1 MKKSL
6 SIFRLALLAIF
17 FIFFVIGFILFA
29 TFQAENQEE
38 KIRADIKIYGTFDE
52 NIINA
57 LIKNLN
63 FRNLNF
69 SNLSYTQFDHNEYEM
84 GILRSI
90 AAGDP
95 PDLILISNENL
106 FNYSNKIKKI
116 PIEVY
121 SIRTFVDT
129 FVDAF
134 SIFYSDNGIFALPF
148 IIDPMVMYY
157 NKDIFNNYAIATPPK
172 YWSEFKELSR
182 KITNIGEK
190 KNINRATIAFGEV
203 VNVKNFDSILATLF
217 LQTGNRISYLK
228 DRRYVADDSNLHDIK
243 NAIHFFLSF
252 SNPRNTFY
260 SWNKSLP
267 NSRDVFLSGKL
278 ATYFGFSSELRGLRL
293 KNPNLNFDIA
303 MVPNPKKKEKK
314 QVFARVW
321 GLAIPKSSK
330 NPSTAL
336 EVARVLSG
344 KEAQEILSKKIN
356 LPPVRRDLLSQR
368 SGDKYMDI
376 LYKKAIFGS
385 TFVNPD
391 KRQTREIFKF
401 MINSIKG
408 GQSANSIIKR
418 SFQEIDALF
427 R

>member
-172 YWSEFKELSR
+172 Y
-182 KITNIGEK
+182 
-190 KNINRATIAFGEV
+190 
-203 VNVKNFDSILATLF
+203 
-217 LQTGNRISYLK
+217 
-228 DRRYVADDSNLHDIK
+228 
-243 NAIHFFLSF
+243 
-252 SNPRNTFY
+252 
-260 SWNKSLP
+260 
-267 NSRDVFLSGKL
+267 
-278 ATYFGFSSELRGLRL
+278 
-293 KNPNLNFDIA
+293 
-303 MVPNPKKKEKK
+303 
-314 QVFARVW
+314 
-321 GLAIPKSSK
+321 
-330 NPSTAL
+330 
-336 EVARVLSG
+336 
-344 KEAQEILSKKIN
+344 
-356 LPPVRRDLLSQR
+356 
-368 SGDKYMDI
+368 
-376 LYKKAIFGS
+376 
-385 TFVNPD
+385 
-391 KRQTREIFKF
+391 
-401 MINSIKG
+401 
-408 GQSANSIIKR
+408 
-418 SFQEIDALF
+418 
-427 R
+427 

>member
-106 FNYSNKIKKI
+106 FNYLKKIKKI

-330 NPSTAL
+330 NPSAAL